1 MLLARRFAAR
11 FAPRFTP
18 ALTVCLLLLLAAGGC
33 SRDIHVFRSTTNSPK
48 NIAVVS
54 TTTGETLWSINV
66 PAGQQLRLDFGRGEG
81 DEVRRSPDVP
91 AKTMRWDLYTL
102 DAVAEWGQK
111 MKGGKRLDGDK
122 VDLPD
127 QETIISMSIRE
138 GDGAQSR

>member
-11 FAPRFTP
+11 FAP
-18 ALTVCLLLLLAAGGC
+18 ALTACLFLLTAVGGC

-54 TTTGETLWSINV
+54 ATTGETLWSINV
-66 PAGQQLRLDFGRGEG
+66 PEGQQLRLDFGRGES
-81 DEVRRSPDVP
+81 DEVRRSPDTP

-102 DAVAEWGQK
+102 DTFVEWGQK
-111 MKGGKRLDGDK
+111 MIGGKRLDGDK

-127 QETIISMSIRE
+127 QETIISMSIRKDDSE
-138 GDGAQSR
+138 KGR